1 MDLFNYPGCVIR
13 YFPGVKKEQTK
24 LCQSYLLGFVFQGP
38 EHSLVFK
45 KELQTKQ
52 TSFQNGLATGDFS
65 CLHDLNSPLRFIPLH
80 QSGSAFLGTLCS
92 AVKITFS
99 TGFSSICCFSRMNF
113 ISISRQN
120 PSLCCWHILC
130 NILEEW
136 GDMNGG
142 IAIFYCHVLV
152 FHLGLVWSCI
162 KIPLQ
167 NKGKYWVSAFGLE
180 IRRGTWTTG
189 WWTIMEFSKRFW
201 QIHFA

>member
-1 MDLFNYPGCVIR
+1 MP
-13 YFPGVKKEQTK
+13 
-24 LCQSYLLGFVFQGP
+24 VFQGP

-52 TSFQNGLATGDFS
+52 TSFQNGLATGDS
-65 CLHDLNSPLRFIPLH
+65 ACLHDLNSPSDSSLCISQVLLSLVLH
-80 QSGSAFLGTLCS
+80 ALLSRSLS
-92 AVKITFS
+92 S

-113 ISISRQN
+113 ISYQGRIQAFVA
-120 PSLCCWHILC
+120 
-130 NILEEW
+130 
-136 GDMNGG
+136 GTFY
-142 IAIFYCHVLV
+142 AIFLKNEVTWTVALPSVFCHVLV
-152 FHLGLVWSCI
+152 FHLGLVWGCI

-201 QIHFA
+201 QIHFAYSLESSLPHLGLILIFLSLES